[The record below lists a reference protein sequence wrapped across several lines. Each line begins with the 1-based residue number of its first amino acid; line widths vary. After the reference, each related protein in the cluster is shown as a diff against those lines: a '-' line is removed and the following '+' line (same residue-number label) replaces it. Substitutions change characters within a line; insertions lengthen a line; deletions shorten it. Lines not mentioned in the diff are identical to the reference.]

1 MGNDKYENG
10 SPQELRKEN
19 ALLYIILCK
28 KRDLWGI
35 FQLIVI
41 MGLI

>member
-1 MGNDKYENG
+1 MGKDKYENG

-28 KRDLWGI
+28 KDTNEA
-35 FQLIVI
+35 FSN
-41 MGLI
+41 